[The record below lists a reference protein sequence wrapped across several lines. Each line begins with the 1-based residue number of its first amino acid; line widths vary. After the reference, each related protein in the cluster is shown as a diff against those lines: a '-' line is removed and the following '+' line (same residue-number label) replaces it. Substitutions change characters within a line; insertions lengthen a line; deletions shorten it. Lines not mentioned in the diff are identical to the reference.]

1 MDKPKD
7 SDSVF
12 VYYPNQRWC
21 NGCNLLSNLR
31 RNLGKFLASSLAY
44 EWPLIP
50 IVDYSVRSISRIPEA
65 ARLSDLLGKKRRI
78 PPKVRKDFLEDIWQ
92 VITALEILP
101 VPLRQDGMNLIY
113 WRIRPI
119 LTAPNSKR
127 TNRAYSETT
136 DSYIS
141 KYRVFNS
148 RRWRSNYTHLV
159 DHWDFTFL
167 HRRWDCLREGAFACS
182 S

>member
-1 MDKPKD
+1 M
-7 SDSVF
+7 
-12 VYYPNQRWC
+12 
-21 NGCNLLSNLR
+21 LSNLR

-113 WRIRPI
+113 
-119 LTAPNSKR
+119 
-127 TNRAYSETT
+127 
-136 DSYIS
+136 
-141 KYRVFNS
+141 
-148 RRWRSNYTHLV
+148 
-159 DHWDFTFL
+159 
-167 HRRWDCLREGAFACS
+167 
-182 S
+182 